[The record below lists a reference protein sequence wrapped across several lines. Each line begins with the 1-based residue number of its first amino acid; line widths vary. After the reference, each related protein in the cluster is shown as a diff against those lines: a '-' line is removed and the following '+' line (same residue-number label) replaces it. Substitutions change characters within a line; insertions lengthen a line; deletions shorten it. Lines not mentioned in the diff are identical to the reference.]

1 LRSTPSPSYK
11 AIEKQLGIRFK
22 KRSLIKCALIHSS
35 YMQTRDEKINSNETL
50 EFLGDAVLELIVREF
65 LRAKYPDAS
74 EGTLSESK
82 KKYTSTSALHST
94 GKRLCLGKFL
104 IMSKGE
110 ERTGGRNRPSI
121 IAGCLEAIIGALY
134 LDRGLD
140 YTTKFVKN
148 ILLNRRIKQHKDHK
162 SILNRWALKN
172 QQQVSYRVVK
182 ETGIPHNKKFYISL
196 YIDNKKVSRGT
207 GTTKKKAEQ
216 EAAKVFLKKNIK
228 YKTSKP
234 N

>member
-1 LRSTPSPSYK
+1 LRSMPSPNYK

-22 KRSLIKCALIHSS
+22 KRSLLKNALTHSS
-35 YMQTRDEKINSNETL
+35 YLQKRNDKVSSNETL

-65 LRAKYPDAS
+65 LRDKYPGES
-74 EGTLSESK
+74 EGTLSEMK
-82 KKYTSTSALHST
+82 KKYTSTDALYST
-94 GKRLCLGKFL
+94 GKRLCLGSIL
-104 IMSKGE
+104 IMGKGE
-110 ERTGGRNRPSI
+110 AGTGGRNRPSI

-140 YTTKFVKN
+140 YTVKFVKN
-148 ILLNRRIKQHKDHK
+148 ILLKRRVKQHKDHK

-172 QQQVSYRVVK
+172 QRLVSYRVMK
-182 ETGIPHNKKFYISL
+182 EAGTPHNKKYYITL
-196 YIDNKKVSRGT
+196 YINNKKVSQGS

-228 YKTSKP
+228 KSRS
-234 N
+234 